1 MSTVNVLL
9 LVLLLA
15 LVLGVFYLLIKNL
28 LQRQNENTQLEA
40 HLEDTVNKIF
50 GMTAN
55 KIAAQSRNILAG
67 EKDTIKTDLAN
78 KQAVIEKLVRQL
90 QEDMKERQVEIRDI
104 EKKQIDKISQVT
116 AAVDEHR
123 KLTEE
128 LRVSTQQLAKVLS
141 NNQTRGAWG
150 ERIIED
156 LLQANGLQEGVHY
169 LRQSK
174 LGDSGL
180 KPDITLLLPDKRN
193 VPVDVKFPYQEIQK
207 WQLTEDSAEKKGHLQ
222 QFKRDLKIKIDK
234 VAAYISPEND
244 TLDYAILFVPNE
256 MLFTFINQ
264 KFPDVIDEALQKKVI
279 LCSPFSFLVVARTV
293 MESYRNFMMGKKLKQ
308 VIKHIDAFVQ
318 EWQRFQGDFEKL
330 GVGIDRVQRSFADLS
345 GLRRRQLDKKID
357 KIDQYRGAAL
367 GEAERP
373 LSLPA
378 ESEN

>member
-1 MSTVNVLL
+1 MSTANIFLLILIFSVLL
-9 LVLLLA
+9 SVFYFFIKKLLA
-15 LVLGVFYLLIKNL
+15 EQGRNNDL
-28 LQRQNENTQLEA
+28 EEQLEA
-40 HLEDTVNKIF
+40 TVNKVF

-55 KIAAQSRNILAG
+55 KIAAQSKSILEG

-90 QEDMKERQVEIRDI
+90 QDDMKDRQVEIREI
-104 EKKQIDKISQVT
+104 EKKQIDKIGQVT

-123 KLTEE
+123 KMTEE
-128 LRVSTQQLAKVLS
+128 LRVSTQQLAKILS

-156 LLQANGLQEGVHY
+156 LLQANGLQEGIHY

-174 LGDSGL
+174 LGESTL
-180 KPDITLLLPDKRN
+180 KPDITLLLPDNRN
-193 VPVDVKFPYQEIQK
+193 VPVDVKFPYQEMQK
-207 WQLTEDSAEKKGHLQ
+207 MSLTDDSAEKKGHMM

-256 MLFTFINQ
+256 VLFSFINQ
-264 KFPDVIDEALQKKVI
+264 KFPDTIDDALAKKVI
-279 LCSPFSFLVVARTV
+279 ICSPFSFLVVARTV

-318 EWQRFQGDFEKL
+318 EWQKFQGEFDKL
-330 GVGIDRVQRSFADLS
+330 GVGIERIQRNYIDLA
-345 GLRRRQLDKKID
+345 GIRRRQLDKKID
-357 KIDQYRGAAL
+357 KIDQHRSSAL
-367 GEAERP
+367 SEGEKKVA
-373 LSLPA
+373 LPA
-378 ESEN
+378 EIEE